1 MNSLMKTVFLDRDG
15 VINRDSSSYIK
26 SWKEFEFLPGSLE
39 AIKLLTEEN
48 FTIILITNQ
57 SVINRGMVTQSGLM
71 HIFSNMKEA
80 ILKKG
85 GKITD
90 IFYCPHMPK
99 ENCSCRKPAPGM
111 VLSAQKKYNLDLS
124 SSYFVGD
131 SAKDIE
137 CAKRAG
143 CGSSILVRT
152 GNGADAIKELAK
164 TGRAPD
170 HVALDLLEAAKKIIT
185 HFNSEKN
192 CND

>member
-1 MNSLMKTVFLDRDG
+1 MKTVFLDRDG

-26 SWKEFEFLPGSLE
+26 SWNEFEFLPGSLE

-57 SVINRGMVTQSGLM
+57 SVINRGMVTQSSLM
-71 HIFSNMKEA
+71 HIFSNMKKA
-80 ILKKG
+80 ISKKG

-90 IFYCPHMPK
+90 IFYCPHMPN

-137 CAKRAG
+137 CAKCAG
-143 CGSSILVRT
+143 CGYSILVRT
-152 GNGADAIKELAK
+152 GNGTGAIKELAK
-164 TGRAPD
+164 SGRAPD
-170 HVALDLLEAAKKIIT
+170 HVAVDLLEAAKKIIT
-185 HFNSEKN
+185 HFKSENSSQ
-192 CND
+192 